1 MSIVAYASAAALI
14 ILNAIL
20 LYNVFTDI
28 LR

>member
-20 LYNVFTDI
+20 LHNVFTDI